1 MAGVLVSGATGFI
14 GSHLVRR
21 LAGEGTPVHALLREG
36 SDASALAALGSTVTL
51 HRHDATTDGLMGILA
66 DTRPETVYHLAARF
80 VAEHQTADIVPLIE
94 SNLLFA
100 TQLAEAAV
108 AVGVRN
114 FVNVGTAWEH
124 FEDGDDNPV
133 CLYAATKHAVESILR
148 FYVEARGLRVV
159 TLKLFDSYGPKDPR
173 RKLFAILREAAA
185 SGERLALSPG
195 AQLIELVYIDDIVE
209 ALIVAARRLTD
220 GEVEGME
227 RYAVSSGNPLP
238 LRELVETWAR
248 VTGKVLNIDWG
259 ARPYR
264 AREVMVPWRTGARL
278 PRWRLAVSL
287 EDGIARMEAEPV

>member
-1 MAGVLVSGATGFI
+1 MAGVLVSGAVGFI

-21 LAGEGTPVHALLREG
+21 LVGEGAAVHALLREG
-36 SDASALAALGSTVTL
+36 SDASCLAELGGTVTL
-51 HRHDATTDGLMGILA
+51 HRHDGSTDGLTDILA
-66 DTRPETVYHLAARF
+66 DARPETVYHLAAHF
-80 VAEHQTADIVPLIE
+80 VAEHQAGDIVPLID
-94 SNLLFA
+94 SNLRFA

-108 AVGVRN
+108 ATGVHD

-133 CLYAATKHAVESILR
+133 CLYAATKHALESILR

-173 RKLFAILREAAA
+173 RKLFSILREAAA
-185 SGERLALSPG
+185 EGQRLALSPG
-195 AQLIELVYIDDIVE
+195 AQLVDIVYVDDIIE
-209 ALIVAARRLTD
+209 ALFVATRRLAD

-248 VTGKVLNIDWG
+248 VTGKALDIEWG
-259 ARPYR
+259 GRPYR

>member
-21 LAGEGTPVHALLREG
+21 LAGEGTAVHALVREG
-36 SDASALAALGSTVTL
+36 SDAGALAALGSTVTL
-51 HRHDATTDGLMGILA
+51 HRHDGTTDGLMGILA
-66 DTRPETVYHLAARF
+66 NARPETVYHLAARF
-80 VAEHQTADIVPLIE
+80 VAEHQAADIVPLIE

-100 TQLAEAAV
+100 AQLAEAAV
-108 AVGVRN
+108 AVSVRD

-133 CLYAATKHAVESILR
+133 CLYAATKRAVESILR

-185 SGERLALSPG
+185 SSDRLSLSPG

-209 ALIVAARRLTD
+209 ALIVAARRLAD

-227 RYAVSSGNPLP
+227 CYAISSGDPLP

-248 VTGKVLNIDWG
+248 VTGKVLDIDWG
-259 ARPYR
+259 ERPYR

-287 EDGIARMEAEPV
+287 EDGISRMEAEPV

>member
-1 MAGVLVSGATGFI
+1 MTGALVSGATGFI

-21 LAGEGTPVHALLREG
+21 LASEGTPVHALLREG
-36 SDASALAALGSTVTL
+36 SETGALAGLDAAVTL
-51 HRHDATTDGLMGILA
+51 HRHDGSTDGLIRILA
-66 DTRPETVYHLAARF
+66 DARPDTIYHLAAHF
-80 VAEHQTADIVPLIE
+80 VAEHTPADIVPLID
-94 SNLLFA
+94 SNLGFT

-108 AVGVRN
+108 AASVRD

-124 FEDGDDNPV
+124 FEDGDDSPV
-133 CLYAATKHAVESILR
+133 CLYAATKHAAESILR

-159 TLKLFDSYGPKDPR
+159 TLKLFDSYGPKDSR

-185 SGERLALSPG
+185 SGERLAMSPG
-195 AQLIELVYIDDIVE
+195 AQLVELVYIDDIVE
-209 ALIVAARRLTD
+209 ALLVAARRLSD

-248 VTGKVLNIDWG
+248 VTGKVLDIDWG
-259 ARPYR
+259 GRPYR

>member
-1 MAGVLVSGATGFI
+1 MAEALVSGAAGFV
-14 GSHLVRR
+14 GSHLVHR
-21 LAGEGTPVHALLREG
+21 LVSEGTAVHALLRGET
-36 SDASALAALGSTVTL
+36 DAGPLAGLDGAVTL
-51 HRHDATTDGLMGILA
+51 HRHDGTTDGLLRILDEA
-66 DTRPETVYHLAARF
+66 RPETVYHLAARF
-80 VAEHQTADIVPLIE
+80 VAEHQAADIVPLIG

-100 TQLAEAAV
+100 TQLAEATA
-108 AVGVRN
+108 ATGVRD

-159 TLKLFDSYGPKDPR
+159 TLKLFDSYGPRDPR
-173 RKLFAILREAAA
+173 RKLFALLREAAA
-185 SGERLALSPG
+185 SGEQLAMSPG
-195 AQLIELVYIDDIVE
+195 AQLIDFVYVDDIVE
-209 ALIVAARRLTD
+209 ALLVSARRLTD
-220 GEVEGME
+220 GEVEGLE

-248 VTGKVLNIDWG
+248 VTGNVLDIEWG
-259 ARPYR
+259 GRPYR

>member
-1 MAGVLVSGATGFI
+1 MAGVLVSGAAGFI

-21 LAGEGTPVHALLREG
+21 LAGEGTPIHALLREG
-36 SDASALAALGSTVTL
+36 SEASSLAGLEAQVTF
-51 HRHDATTDGLMGILA
+51 HRHDGSTDGLADILA
-66 DTRPETVYHLAARF
+66 AARPETVYHLAAHF
-80 VAEHQTADIVPLIE
+80 VAEHQAADIVPLID

-108 AVGVRN
+108 ATGVRD

-124 FEDGDDNPV
+124 SEDRDDNPV
-133 CLYAATKHAVESILR
+133 CLYAATKHALESILR
-148 FYVEARGLRVV
+148 FYVEARSLRVV

-185 SGERLALSPG
+185 GGERLALSPG
-195 AQLIELVYIDDIVE
+195 AQLVDIVYVDDIVE
-209 ALIVAARRLTD
+209 ALLGAARRLAD

-227 RYAVSSGNPLP
+227 RYAISSGNPLP

-248 VTGKVLNIDWG
+248 VTGRVPDIDWG
-259 ARPYR
+259 GRPYR